1 MREQKHHRTLLK
13 SKKKKILKKKHH
25 ELAKS
30 SRENVRNPNNQN
42 SNRDEELDTRNSSEQ
57 LVVPVLSNELHSR
70 NSLEEPLDLSVGQD
84 YTPQSPLLSD
94 DLIMDV
100 PTFSDTGQIYIK
112 DSLEDQMR
120 PVTILNDLKN
130 RKLFEN
136 EEQEMDGENSNDD
149 MLTGPGVGQASS
161 PASALSI
168 GMLEF
173 ESAAEIIESG
183 SDSRGGLNDSFVSI
197 DEELYAHPVLHTSAD
212 KVSAAENR
220 FY

>member
-57 LVVPVLSNELHSR
+57 LVVPVLSDELHSR
-70 NSLEEPLDLSVGQD
+70 NSLEEPLDLNVGQD

-149 MLTGPGVGQASS
+149 MLTGPGVYRDAR
-161 PASALSI
+161 I
-168 GMLEF
+168 
-173 ESAAEIIESG
+173 
-183 SDSRGGLNDSFVSI
+183 
-197 DEELYAHPVLHTSAD
+197 
-212 KVSAAENR
+212 
-220 FY
+220 